1 MATTTTN
8 NPTPKTSQ
16 DSVIHRSVW
25 QAFWVRLRRNR
36 RAMLALIFI
45 ILEILVAVFAPWI
58 APYEPDKSD
67 YNAIWSLPTREHLM
81 GTDDLG
87 RDVLSRLIYGG
98 RISIAVGILAQL
110 TQVLIGLPIGA
121 IAGLVGRWVD
131 YAFMRLIDILS
142 SIPNM
147 LLYLLMV
154 LVLPRGFISIIIALS
169 VTGWIGVARLVRGQV
184 LSLKATDYVRAARGM
199 GASTRHI
206 ITHHLIRNTLS
217 PVLVSITLGV
227 PASMMAEAGLSFLG
241 LGITPPMSSWGQMI
255 GLYQAYIQTS
265 WHLTVFPALVLSL
278 TMLAWF
284 TLGDGLRDAFDPSI
298 QL

>member
-1 MATTTTN
+1 MTSATTTV
-8 NPTPKTSQ
+8 TSSQ
-16 DSVIHRSVW
+16 VQHRSVW
-25 QAFWVRLRRNR
+25 QAFWYRLRRNR
-36 RAMLALIFI
+36 RAMVALGFI
-45 ILEILVAVFAPWI
+45 IFEILVAIFAPWI

-67 YNAIWSLPTREHLM
+67 YDALWSPPTAEHWM

-98 RISIAVGILAQL
+98 RVSISVGILAQL
-110 TQVLIGLPIGA
+110 TQVLIGLPSGA
-121 IAGLVGRWVD
+121 IAGLVGGWVD
-131 YAFMRLIDILS
+131 YVFMRLIDVLS

-154 LVLPRGFISIIIALS
+154 LVLPRGFFSIVIALS
-169 VTGWIGVARLVRGQV
+169 VTGWIGIARLVRGQV

-199 GASTRHI
+199 GGGTRHI
-206 ITHHLIRNTLS
+206 IMHHLVRNTLS

-227 PASMMAEAGLSFLG
+227 PSSMMAEAGLSFLG

-278 TMLAWF
+278 TMLSWF
-284 TLGDGLRDAFDPSI
+284 TLGDGLRDALDPSI
-298 QL
+298 QV

>member
-1 MATTTTN
+1 MASHTQ
-8 NPTPKTSQ
+8 NPSMNPVK
-16 DSVIHRSVW
+16 HRSVW
-25 QAFWVRLRRNR
+25 RAFWYRLRHNKK
-36 RAMLALIFI
+36 AMIALAFI
-45 ILEILVAVFAPWI
+45 ILEILSAIFAPWI
-58 APYEPDKSD
+58 TPYDPDKSD
-67 YNAIWSLPTREHLM
+67 YDALWSLPTKQHWM

-87 RDVLSRLIYGG
+87 RDVFSRLIYGG
-98 RISIAVGILAQL
+98 RVSIAVGMLAQL
-110 TQVLIGLPIGA
+110 TQLLIGLPIGA
-121 IAGLVGRWVD
+121 IAGLLGGWVD
-131 YAFMRLIDILS
+131 YAFMRFIDILS

-184 LSLKATDYVRAARGM
+184 LSLKATDYVRASRGM

-206 ITHHLIRNTLS
+206 ILSHLVRNTLS
-217 PVLVSITLGV
+217 PVLVAITLGI
-227 PASMMAEAGLSFLG
+227 PGSMMAEAGLSFLG

-255 GLYQAYIQTS
+255 GLYQAHIQTL
-265 WHLTVFPALVLSL
+265 WHLTVFPAMILSL

-298 QL
+298 QV

>member
-1 MATTTTN
+1 MVSATTAPTTEA
-8 NPTPKTSQ
+8 P
-16 DSVIHRSVW
+16 IAYRSVW
-25 QAFWVRLRRNR
+25 QAFWFRLRRNR
-36 RAMLALIFI
+36 RAMLALTFI
-45 ILEILVAVFAPWI
+45 VLQILVAIFAPWV
-58 APYEPDKSD
+58 APYAPDKSN
-67 YNAIWSLPTREHLM
+67 YEAIWSLPTREHLM

-98 RISIAVGILAQL
+98 RVSIAVGILAQL
-110 TQVLIGLPIGA
+110 TQVMVGLPIGA
-121 IAGLVGRWVD
+121 VAGLVGRWVD
-131 YAFMRLIDILS
+131 YAFMRLIDVLS

-184 LSLKATDYVRAARGM
+184 LSLKATDYVRASRGM
-199 GASTRHI
+199 GASTTHI
-206 ITHHLIRNTLS
+206 ITQHLVRNTLS
-217 PVLVSITLGV
+217 PVLVSVTLGV

-241 LGITPPMSSWGQMI
+241 LGITPPMASWGQMI

-265 WHLTVFPALVLSL
+265 WHLTVFPALVLSF

>member
-1 MATTTTN
+1 MTVNIIETPTTY
-8 NPTPKTSQ
+8 K
-16 DSVIHRSVW
+16 HRSVW
-25 QAFWVRLRRNR
+25 QAFWFRLRHNW
-36 RAMLALIFI
+36 RAMLALGFI
-45 ILEILVAVFAPWI
+45 ILEILIAIFAPWI
-58 APYEPDKSD
+58 APYDPDKSD
-67 YNAIWSLPTREHLM
+67 YEALWSLPTAKHWM

-98 RISIAVGILAQL
+98 RVSIAVGILAQM

-121 IAGLVGRWVD
+121 IAGLVGGWVD

-147 LLYLLMV
+147 ILYLLMV
-154 LVLPRGFISIIIALS
+154 LVLPRGFFSIIIALS
-169 VTGWIGVARLVRGQV
+169 VTGWIGIARLVRGQV

-206 ITHHLIRNTLS
+206 IFSHLIRNTLS
-217 PVLVSITLGV
+217 PVLVSITLGI
-227 PASMMAEAGLSFLG
+227 PGSMMAEAGLSFLG

-255 GLYQAYIQTS
+255 GLYQAYIQTL

-298 QL
+298 QI